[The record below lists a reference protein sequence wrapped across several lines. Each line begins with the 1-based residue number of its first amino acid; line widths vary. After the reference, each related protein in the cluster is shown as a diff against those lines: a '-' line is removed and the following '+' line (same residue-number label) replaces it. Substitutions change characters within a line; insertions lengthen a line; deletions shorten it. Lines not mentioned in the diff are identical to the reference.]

1 MASTRTNLTDV
12 VRSVQL
18 LRVNGYCMTKTMDS
32 LEGCIKSR
40 WNVCGYDW
48 EIRLYSAGL
57 PGHHAMYL
65 SWIAVELFF
74 LGEARTRNVK
84 ATFSCRLVDPR
95 GKLRPCLDTLTWL
108 EGLKPSEERSHAG
121 KFRNQQ
127 DTSRPILLIERSAL
141 EKSGYL
147 RDDSFT
153 VQCAITVLKD
163 IPDLPATISVRGIT
177 EVPSSNLHR
186 HLGEIL
192 ESGTGADVTFIVS
205 GESFAAHKA
214 ILAARSP
221 VLMAEFFGEMKEKR
235 TGRAEV
241 KDMEAAAFKAMLHFV
256 YTDTVPELADEK
268 TETVTAMAQHLLA
281 AADRYGLDR
290 LKLICEGR
298 LSGGISVDTAAT
310 TLALAEQHN
319 CSLLKAKCLEFIV
332 RTPATLGSVMA
343 TDGYQ
348 HLEASCPSVLRELL
362 KSARGRKRSFF
373 SS

>member
-1 MASTRTNLTDV
+1 MTMASTRTNLTDV
-12 VRSVQL
+12 VSSVQL

-40 WNVCGYDW
+40 WNVYGYDW
-48 EIRLYSAGL
+48 EIHLYTAGL
-57 PGHHAMYL
+57 PGHDHSMHF
-65 SWIAVELFF
+65 SWICVELFF

-84 ATFSCRLVDPR
+84 ATLGCRLVDPR
-95 GKLRPCLDTLTWL
+95 GKL
-108 EGLKPSEERSHAG
+108 KPSEEKRRRGSF
-121 KFRNQQ
+121 KNPQ
-127 DTSRPILLIERSAL
+127 DSSSAFPLIETSAL
-141 EKSGYL
+141 EWSGYL
-147 RDDSFT
+147 KDDSFT
-153 VQCAITVLKD
+153 VQCTITVLKE
-163 IPDLPATISVRGIT
+163 IPDLPAISVRGIT
-177 EVPSSNLHR
+177 EVPSSNLHE
-186 HLGEIL
+186 HLGELL
-192 ESGTGADVTFIVS
+192 ESGTGADVTFLVD

-221 VLMAEFFGEMKEKR
+221 VLMAGFFGEMKER
-235 TGRAEV
+235 STGRAEV
-241 KDMEAAAFKAMLHFV
+241 KDMEAAAFKAMLNFV

-290 LKLICEGR
+290 LKLICERR
-298 LSGGISVDTAAT
+298 LSGGISVDTAATT

>member
-40 WNVCGYDW
+40 WNVYGYDW
-48 EIRLYSAGL
+48 EIHLYTAGL
-57 PGHHAMYL
+57 PGHHSMYF
-65 SWIAVELFF
+65 SCIWVKLFF

-84 ATFSCRLVDPR
+84 ATLGCRLVDPR
-95 GKLRPCLDTLTWL
+95 GKL
-108 EGLKPSEERSHAG
+108 KPSEEKRRVGTFKNPH
-121 KFRNQQ
+121 
-127 DTSRPILLIERSAL
+127 DTSSTFSLIETSAL
-141 EKSGYL
+141 EGSGYL

-153 VQCAITVLKD
+153 VQCTITVLKE
-163 IPDLPATISVRGIT
+163 IPDPAAISVRDMD
-177 EVPSSNLHR
+177 VPPSNLHE
-186 HLGEIL
+186 HLGEL
-192 ESGTGADVTFIVS
+192 LRSGTGADVTFLVA

-221 VLMAEFFGEMKEKR
+221 VLMAGFFGEMKER
-235 TGRAEV
+235 SSGRAEV
-241 KDMEAAAFKAMLHFV
+241 KDMEAAAFKATLHFV
-256 YTDTVPELADEK
+256 YTDTVPELADE
-268 TETVTAMAQHLLA
+268 TETVMVMAQHLLA
-281 AADRYGLDR
+281 AADRFGLDR

-310 TLALAEQHN
+310 TLALAEQHS

-332 RTPATLGSVMA
+332 RTPATLSAVMA

-362 KSARGRKRSFF
+362 KSARGRKRSY
-373 SS
+373 